1 MVADVHLAHGE
12 DEGGCPGVNPLLVVT
27 GGCRSEGDSR
37 VATRD
42 KDLALAEFVGEPGPK
57 V

>member
-27 GGCRSEGDSR
+27 GGCRSEGNSR